1 MKRCCV
7 DGRRIM
13 TGRRCAAGFSLVEA
27 LVALTITAVAGSAL
41 LLGIDTS
48 LDTTNEA
55 LEQTIAIGMAQQLM
69 DEVLGARYTA
79 DMDGDALPNYQ
90 SDFYD
95 PDSVRFA
102 ITRDREF
109 FEDIDDYNEYTNQPP
124 QDMYGVDLGSDDGE
138 GRLRHPN
145 FRAPDERF
153 SRWRRQIQ
161 VYYVSSTD
169 LETPLAA
176 GQTSD
181 YRAVEVRVL
190 YNDPA
195 RGWRELTRLQQ
206 VIAYV
211 PPIH

>member
-1 MKRCCV
+1 MPS
-7 DGRRIM
+7 RRF
-13 TGRRCAAGFSLVEA
+13 AAGFSLVEA

-55 LEQTIAIGMAQQLM
+55 LEQTIAIGMAQQLV
-69 DEVLGARYTA
+69 DEVLGAQYTA
-79 DMDGDALPNYQ
+79 AMDGDALPNYDP
-90 SDFYD
+90 DFYD
-95 PDSVRFA
+95 PDDARFA
-102 ITRDREF
+102 ITGDREF

-124 QDMYGVDLGSDDGE
+124 EDCYGVDLGSDDGE
-138 GRLRHPN
+138 GDERHPN
-145 FRAPDERF
+145 FRAPAGLF
-153 SRWRRQIQ
+153 SNWRRQIQ

-169 LETPLAA
+169 LTTPLAA

-190 YNDPA
+190 YKDPE

-206 VIAYV
+206 VVAYV
-211 PPIH
+211 PPIQ